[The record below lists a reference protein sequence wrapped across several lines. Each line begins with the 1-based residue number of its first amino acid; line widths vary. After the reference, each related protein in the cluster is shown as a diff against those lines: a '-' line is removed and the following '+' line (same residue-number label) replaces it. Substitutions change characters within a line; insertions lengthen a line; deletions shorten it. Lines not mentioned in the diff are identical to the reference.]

1 MPDLSQYTDAELE
14 SMAVGGSNDLSA
26 YTDQELEALAAQD
39 QQPANALVETAKT
52 DDQKN
57 REALSGADAILAA
70 EYPNAGITP
79 GTAQPGDITTT
90 GKALAKK
97 GKQASMDVLPTA
109 ARIGVPLAATMLSG
123 GAALPVAAAF
133 TGTGALLGE
142 EAARAIEGR
151 PGQTPLEG
159 VQTATMGATMAPLK
173 VAPGLARTVMGGA
186 LEGSAMA
193 TQGTGEMPW
202 SQTGAVGAGLDIG
215 ARILE
220 NRFLKRAQLTNE
232 AQTTRTYRAIG
243 DQVKADEAAKF
254 QAGVNDVPNTA
265 GVMTPVDEA
274 LAAPGKARDFDLA
287 RNEQAA
293 QDLQE
298 SLRAKQLAGDESIV
312 IENPIA
318 AQQAKLDVNLGEGQG
333 AVKERARLAA
343 QADATSEAQAAR
355 QAEAAATPP
364 DVPLSPQAQRMMD
377 EYGRANPAVMY
388 AIARG
393 GAGFAYGFSQGDTP
407 EEKLGYG
414 LTYALAGSVASP
426 ALAKTMGQKLLT
438 GTSIGRNWVP
448 EATLQ
453 PFMEAIRQ
461 RGREYEAAL
470 IFPKV
475 AKDKLTKA
483 LDSYTDP
490 VKRTEANKLV
500 YEYLTGNRH
509 ITTLPTNL
517 AEAALDART
526 AIDELSDQLIVSG
539 VATGKLRDS
548 IVSNMGAYLRRSYR
562 VFTDPKFKPDQKVF
576 NQWVD
581 SHVADALADPRNTK
595 TAAELRTGYTKQ
607 AQDLL
612 DRNVA
617 EQFITGNRASVDS
630 SIFKPRQNLDG
641 LTRQLLGEIDDPLI
655 LLSDTA
661 PRMARNMAVYTSQ
674 KKMAEIGERLGIF
687 TREPGP
693 EAGRWVKL
701 ADDDAPYNGL
711 AGLYTSPE
719 VRQAYE
725 SISKVE
731 TSKAIQTFAA
741 ISAASKLPKTLGS
754 LKAYSSNLWGGG
766 MDVVA
771 QGHALQ
777 FGNLDAWKT
786 ARDNALQTLGFAG
799 NKGRI
804 DTNAAL
810 KLYREMVREGLV
822 NKAISGS
829 DFLRTLETG
838 MGDTAKGAIGRGV
851 EKASKVYMLPETAS
865 KVLNLAGETK
875 ALRDAGLTPADAFK
889 QAAAKVRATTAD
901 YDYLPGIIR
910 KGALFGVIDPFIA
923 YTADRFRVVYN
934 TYRIAGE
941 ELASGNPVL
950 RARGAK
956 RLASMTAVLAAAS
969 VIGSNT
975 HLSPEQEEA
984 MRRRMPDRDRNGF
997 LKISDVKPDGSFT
1010 YTNLNY
1016 VIPQSIVTEA
1026 AAAAMRGDDPK
1037 TAAGNFL
1044 QSLGQ
1049 QLLGANLVYAPV
1061 ARAALNEK
1069 ESGGPVRSTN
1079 DSTAKQVADTGKYLA
1094 TEMFM
1099 PLVFNEAKKWRDI
1112 PIQQATEA
1120 GSKYTREDLLLSN
1133 LGGIRIYRK
1142 DLDESFRGDASR
1154 LRRALTEDQITYTS
1168 AKRRALTEPDKQGAY
1183 QTFEERRQAVHEQA
1197 VQMVK
1202 DAKALGASD
1211 EKVIGLLKEG
1221 GIPSRMIAG
1230 AMDGIYIPTAYE
1242 DKKTPSDYIEEWIL
1256 GGVKNPDQFRAKVNE
1271 VAKTDPRM
1279 ARNIMNEYRSQQ
1291 REQLLGIKG
1300 ADMLIKAYD
1309 EQDGSRARYLAEK
1322 YRKMVETDGRDA
1334 AVAYLK
1340 DMRSKRVLTPTV
1352 QKQVF
1357 DLLQQ

>member
-1 MPDLSQYTDAELE
+1 VASIYEIDVGDRVLEIEGDRPPTRAEIDSYL
-14 SMAVGGSNDLSA
+14 GKSNQPANKLVEYA
-26 YTDQELEALAAQD
+26 KPREQKEREALA
-39 QQPANALVETAKT
+39 
-52 DDQKN
+52 
-57 REALSGADAILAA
+57 GADAILAA

-79 GTAQPGDITTT
+79 SAAQAGDITTT
-90 GKALAKK
+90 GQALAKK
-97 GKQASMDVLPTA
+97 GKQASMDVLPTV
-109 ARIGVPLAATMLSG
+109 ARIGVPLAATFLSG

-142 EAARAIEGR
+142 EAARTIEGR
-151 PGQTPLEG
+151 AGQTPLEG
-159 VQTATMGATMAPLK
+159 TQTMMLGGTMAPLK

-186 LEGSAMA
+186 LEGSALA

-215 ARILE
+215 ARMLE
-220 NRFLKRAQLTNE
+220 NRFLKRATLTKE
-232 AQTTRTYRAIG
+232 AQTARTYRAIG
-243 DQVKADEAAKF
+243 DEVQADSIAKF

-265 GVMTPVDEA
+265 GVLTPVDEA

-343 QADATSEAQAAR
+343 QADATPEARAAR
-355 QAEAAATPP
+355 QAEAAAAPP
-364 DVPLSPQAQRMMD
+364 DAPLSPQAQRMM
-377 EYGRANPAVMY
+377 EQYGRTNPAVMY

-414 LTYALAGSVASP
+414 LTYALAGSMASP

-461 RGREYEAAL
+461 RGRDYEAAL

-483 LDSYTDP
+483 LDAYKDP

-500 YEYLTGNRH
+500 YEYLTGSRA
-509 ITTLPTNL
+509 ITTLPADL
-517 AEAALDART
+517 AGAATDARL

-539 VATGKLRDS
+539 LATGRLKDS
-548 IVSNMGAYLRRSYR
+548 IVANMGAYLRRSYR
-562 VFTDPKFKPDQKVF
+562 VFTDPKFTPDQEVLDR
-576 NQWVD
+576 WVG
-581 SHVADALADPRNTK
+581 SHVKEALADPANTK
-595 TAAELRTGYTKQ
+595 TAQELRSGYIKQ
-607 AQDLL
+607 GLDLT
-612 DRNVA
+612 DRKVA

-630 SIFKPRQNLDG
+630 SIFKPRKKLDAV
-641 LTRQLLGEIDDPLI
+641 TRELLGEIDDPLV

-661 PRMARNMAVYTSQ
+661 PRMARNMAVYESQ
-674 KKMAEIGERLGIF
+674 KQMADIGEKLGIF

-693 EAGRWVKL
+693 EAGRWVRL
-701 ADDDAPYNGL
+701 ADDDAKYNGL

-719 VRQAYE
+719 VRQAFD

-731 TSKAIQTFAA
+731 TSKAIQTFALL
-741 ISAASKLPKTLGS
+741 SAASKMPKTLGS
-754 LKAYSSNLWGGG
+754 LKAYASNVWGGA

-777 FGNLDAWKT
+777 FGNLDNLKT
-786 ARDNALQTLGFAG
+786 AKINAFQSLGIANNSG
-799 NKGRI
+799 AINQ
-804 DTNAAL
+804 NAAL
-810 KLYREMVREGLV
+810 KLYREMVRAGMV

-838 MGDTAKGAIGRGV
+838 TAGKSLGMAG
-851 EKASKVYMLPETAS
+851 KALTTASKVYMLPETLS
-865 KVLNLAGETK
+865 KVFNLAGETK
-875 ALRDAGLTPADAFK
+875 ALREAGLSQADAFQ

-910 KGALFGVIDPFIA
+910 KGALFGAIDPFIA

-956 RLASMTAVLAAAS
+956 RMASMTAVLAAAS
-969 VIGSNT
+969 VIGANR

-984 MRRRMPDRDRNGF
+984 LRRRMPDRDRNGF
-997 LKISDVKPDGSFT
+997 LKISDIKPDGSFT

-1016 VIPQSIVTEA
+1016 TIPQSIVTEA
-1026 AAAAMRGDDPK
+1026 AAAAQRGDSPDV
-1037 TAAGNFL
+1037 AAGNFL

-1049 QLLGANLVYAPV
+1049 QLFGANLVYAPI

-1069 ESGGPVRSTN
+1069 ESGGPVRSAN
-1079 DSTAKQVADTGKYLA
+1079 DPMAKQVADTGKYLA

-1099 PLVFNEAKKWRDI
+1099 PLVFNEARKWRDI

-1133 LGGIRIYRK
+1133 IGGIRLYRK

-1154 LRRALTEDQITYTS
+1154 LRRALTDDQITYTS

-1183 QTFEERRQAVHEQA
+1183 QTFETRRQAVHEQA
-1197 VQMVK
+1197 VQIVN
-1202 DAKALGASD
+1202 DARVLGASD

-1221 GIPSRMIAG
+1221 GVPSRMIAG

-1242 DKKTPSDYIEEWIL
+1242 DKRAPSDYIEEWIL
-1256 GGVKNPDQFRAKVNE
+1256 GGVKNDAQFRSKVDE

-1279 ARNIMNEYRSQQ
+1279 ARNIINEYRSQQ
-1291 REQLLGIKG
+1291 REQTLGIKG
-1300 ADMLIKAYD
+1300 TDMLIKAYD

-1322 YRKMVETDGRDA
+1322 YRKVVEADGRDA

-1340 DMRSKRVLTPTV
+1340 EMRTKRVLTPIV
-1352 QKQVF
+1352 QQQVF
-1357 DLLQQ
+1357 EILQN